1 MPIDIQELDAEIRRL
16 TMIRELAN
24 DPKSREALERF
35 VKPNGNGH
43 KPQPPKPSA
52 NSEVSTLGLP
62 SVPTNPPK
70 RKYGEMAKLAYEVLS
85 STPQSPEQ
93 IAAEIAGKGFQFSAR
108 ETPKYVIGDA
118 LRSLEVKGKAK
129 RATERGAFGATLW
142 TKGQEKQQ

>member
-43 KPQPPKPSA
+43 KPQVPKPPA
-52 NSEVSTLGLP
+52 NSGVSTLGLP
-62 SVPTNPPK
+62 LIPTNPPK
-70 RKYGEMAKLAYEVLS
+70 RKYGEMARLAYEVLS

-93 IAAEIAGKGFQFSAR
+93 IAAAMVAAGFQFQTK
-108 ETPKYVIGDA
+108 EVPKYVIGDA
-118 LRSLEVKGKAK
+118 LRSLELKGKAK
-129 RATERGAFGATLW
+129 REAERGAFGATLW
-142 TKGQEKQQ
+142 TKLQ